1 MNRLSADNV
10 TLAYDQRVIAEQLS
24 VEIPD
29 NSFTVIVGPNACGKS
44 TLLRALSRMLKPAE
58 GRVLLDGQV
67 IQSMPAKKVART
79 LGLLPQSS
87 IAPDGITV
95 GDLVGRGRYPHQGL
109 LRQWSSEDERVVR
122 ESMESTGVA
131 ELADRYV
138 DELSGGQRQRVW
150 IAMALAQQ
158 TPLLL
163 LDEPTTYLDIQ
174 HQIDVLDLCAELHEE
189 QGRTLVAVLHDLNHA
204 ARYATHLIALR
215 DGRAVAEGRR
225 TTSSRPSWSRRSS
238 ACAAR
243 SSTTRRRAHRWWC
256 RRPAGRGWQPRRP
269 DRPRRPQRWLRG
281 APETDAGLRAAEE
294 APKRLLSRSR
304 GCGGHRKAAVA
315 TAARGGHGRR
325 RGPWRSRK
333 APRPVAVTEHRTP
346 RRPQHRPATEDF

>member
-1 MNRLSADNV
+1 MSAAAGSTTNIPASTSSTSSTSTNASANENHRRSTVNRLSAENV
-10 TLAYDQRVIAEQLS
+10 TLAYDQRVIARELS

-44 TLLRALSRMLKPAE
+44 TLLRALSRMLKPNE

-95 GDLVGRGRYPHQGL
+95 GDLVGRGRYPHQGI
-109 LRQWSSEDERVVR
+109 LRQWSQEDERVVQ
-122 ESMESTGVA
+122 ESMAQTGVA

-204 ARYATHLIALR
+204 ARYATHLIALKE
-215 DGRAVAEGRR
+215 GAVIAEGAPGDIVTAELVEEVFGLRCQVIDDPE
-225 TTSSRPSWSRRSS
+225 TGTPLVVP
-238 ACAAR
+238 AAR
-243 SSTTRRRAHRWWC
+243 KARAR
-256 RRPAGRGWQPRRP
+256 
-269 DRPRRPQRWLRG
+269 
-281 APETDAGLRAAEE
+281 
-294 APKRLLSRSR
+294 
-304 GCGGHRKAAVA
+304 
-315 TAARGGHGRR
+315 
-325 RGPWRSRK
+325 
-333 APRPVAVTEHRTP
+333 TEH
-346 RRPQHRPATEDF
+346 QKVAATEAS

>member
-1 MNRLSADNV
+1 MTDMAAPEQNLRSNPVNPENAENAVQRLTADNV
-10 TLAYDQRVIAEQLS
+10 TLGYDQRVIAENLS

-29 NSFTVIVGPNACGKS
+29 HSFTVIVGPNACGKS
-44 TLLRALSRMLKPAE
+44 TLLRALARMLKPTA
-58 GRVLLDGQV
+58 GRVLLDGQA
-67 IQSMPAKKVART
+67 IGSLPAKKVART

-95 GDLVGRGRYPHQGL
+95 ADLVSRGRYPHQGL
-109 LRQWSSEDERVVR
+109 LRQWSPEDERIVR
-122 ESMESTGVA
+122 ESMASTGVA
-131 ELADRYV
+131 ELADRAV

-215 DGRAVAEGRR
+215 AGRVVAEGPPAEVVTAELVEEVFGLRCQVVPDPA
-225 TTSSRPSWSRRSS
+225 TGTPLVVP
-238 ACAAR
+238 AAR
-243 SSTTRRRAHRWWC
+243 SARRRAAA
-256 RRPAGRGWQPRRP
+256 PA
-269 DRPRRPQRWLRG
+269 
-281 APETDAGLRAAEE
+281 
-294 APKRLLSRSR
+294 
-304 GCGGHRKAAVA
+304 
-315 TAARGGHGRR
+315 
-325 RGPWRSRK
+325 
-333 APRPVAVTEHRTP
+333 
-346 RRPQHRPATEDF
+346 

>member
-10 TLAYDQRVIAEQLS
+10 TLAYEQRIIAEQLS

-29 NSFTVIVGPNACGKS
+29 HSFTVIVGPNACGKS
-44 TLLRALSRMLKPAE
+44 TLLRALSRMLKPTE

-67 IQSMPAKKVART
+67 IQSLPAKQVART

-87 IAPDGITV
+87 VAPDGITV
-95 GDLVGRGRYPHQGL
+95 GDLVSRGRYPHQGL
-109 LRQWSSEDERVVR
+109 LRQWSAEDERVVR
-122 ESMESTGVA
+122 EAMEQTGVA
-131 ELADRYV
+131 ELAGRYV

-174 HQIDVLDLCAELHEE
+174 HQIDILDLCAELHEE

-215 DGRAVAEGRR
+215 DGKVVAEGAPNDIVTAELVEEVFHLRCQVIEDPE
-225 TTSSRPSWSRRSS
+225 TGTPLVVP
-238 ACAAR
+238 AAR
-243 SSTTRRRAHRWWC
+243 SARRRAAR
-256 RRPAGRGWQPRRP
+256 
-269 DRPRRPQRWLRG
+269 
-281 APETDAGLRAAEE
+281 RAA
-294 APKRLLSRSR
+294 
-304 GCGGHRKAAVA
+304 
-315 TAARGGHGRR
+315 
-325 RGPWRSRK
+325 
-333 APRPVAVTEHRTP
+333 AVTE
-346 RRPQHRPATEDF
+346 AS